1 MKTDTGGQF
10 FMTQWGQFRMAF
22 DMWKR
27 AAMSTGEWEHSR
39 WLPICYARRTCR

>member
-22 DMWKR
+22 DTHTR
-27 AAMSTGEWEHSR
+27 AWIE
-39 WLPICYARRTCR
+39 TCDAPAS